1 MCKVANDVAYGS
13 IWECYAP
20 DAYRPATTEYNTLSR
35 DEFVGWSGI
44 APITMLIENIIGLE
58 FDAHKN
64 QVTFHLNN
72 REKCGIENMIFNSN
86 LVSIVCTEYHPFK
99 GQTTVKV
106 EAQKPFKLKVVTKYL
121 WYPVEIDV
129 PKGQSVFKI

>member
-1 MCKVANDVAYGS
+1 
-13 IWECYAP
+13 
-20 DAYRPATTEYNTLSR
+20 
-35 DEFVGWSGI
+35 
-44 APITMLIENIIGLE
+44 MLIENIIGLE

-99 GQTTVKV
+99 GQTTAKV